1 MTYGIARF
9 VVCSALGLALAT
21 LAGPGRALAQDA
33 PAEGTPPAEGT
44 ARPAAAT
51 PATPAPSSGGGY
63 LTPTDVTL
71 RQGAISIDG
80 DVVVNLSSDAVGE
93 PVQIVPNL
101 YYGVNDALTVGFAQ
115 NPGAEIFQTTGSGLC
130 ITGSSKRLRA
140 LLQQLQPGRPVLVP
154 AFQHDGPRGPR
165 WARLRVARPVPAEPS
180 PRREGQDDGRPRCDR
195 ARPVPQHR
203 AQRSLDSTKRSC
215 SFLPASASW
224 RRRSSTSARP
234 IGLIGPV
241 DGFGDAYTLPLGL
254 GATFAVSNMIDVRAQ
269 FTLTDL
275 TGHSTGSGATGSTG
289 GAADGRA
296 LSVGAAYRM

>member
-130 ITGSSKRLRA
+130 ITGSSK
-140 LLQQLQPGRPVLVP
+140 GCEH
-154 AFQHDGPRGPR
+154 FYNNF
-165 WARLRVARPVPAEPS
+165 
-180 PRREGQDDGRPRCDR
+180 
-195 ARPVPQHR
+195 
-203 AQRSLDSTKRSC
+203 SLDGLY
-215 SFLPASASW
+215 SFL
-224 RRRSSTSARP
+224 RSSTMDLAGHGGLDFVSLDPFQLSLRLGVKGKMMAGPVVIVLDPSLNIGLNDRSFNKEVLQLPARVGFMATP
-234 IGLIGPV
+234 QLNIGASIGLIGPV